1 MIEVRDGKLFRD
13 QFLRNCVAGHH
24 LETTGLLDLT
34 QDSPFTTQIGIF
46 SNPGFSHVLYCFVVD
61 FSQTVCQR
69 CVHSAETDM
78 TLGVWLTALPQ
89 CLLYLQTQ

>member
-13 QFLRNCVAGHH
+13 HFLRNCVAGHH

-46 SNPGFSHVLYCFVVD
+46 SNPGFSHVL
-61 FSQTVCQR
+61 
-69 CVHSAETDM
+69 
-78 TLGVWLTALPQ
+78 
-89 CLLYLQTQ
+89 